1 MSIRLVVLPAASVHV
16 AEGILKLALA
26 VRRVERPFALVLSAV
41 RPHHAALAMSHP
53 TAPLA
58 CVNGAR
64 GVGVG
69 SLLDLGAILEN
80 SS

>member
-1 MSIRLVVLPAASVHV
+1 
-16 AEGILKLALA
+16 LA

-41 RPHHAALAMSHP
+41 RPHHAALAVSHP
-53 TAPLA
+53 SAPLT

-69 SLLDLGAILEN
+69 SLLDLGVVLEN
-80 SS
+80 AS